1 LKCSKENLEI
11 TATSKEL
18 LSPRRK
24 KFIQISSSVLD
35 LQCNYPYLKRGG
47 LQNERKRKEDSF
59 QGSR

>member
-11 TATSKEL
+11 TAASKEL

-35 LQCNYPYLKRGG
+35 LQCNYPYLKGG
-47 LQNERKRKEDSF
+47 LQNERKRKEDPF